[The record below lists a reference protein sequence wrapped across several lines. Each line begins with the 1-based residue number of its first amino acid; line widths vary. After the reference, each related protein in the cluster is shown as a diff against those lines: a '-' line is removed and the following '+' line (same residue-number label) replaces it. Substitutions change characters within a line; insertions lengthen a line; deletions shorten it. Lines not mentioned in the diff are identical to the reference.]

1 MSMARTAV
9 EVDGLSAHG
18 TREALD
24 RDLARQNLLIR
35 HGYLVL
41 RYTRTHLRRP
51 AKVAAE
57 IIEVCQRRID
67 ELARLASWR
76 SRAIRRC
83 DGLIDRRRT
92 SGRDS
97 GEREADDLL

>member
-1 MSMARTAV
+1 MALEIARERGRAPPRSRLSHRGVSVGEVGPGRWRSGTMSMARTAV

-57 IIEVCQRRID
+57 IIEVCQ
-67 ELARLASWR
+67 
-76 SRAIRRC
+76 
-83 DGLIDRRRT
+83 
-92 SGRDS
+92 
-97 GEREADDLL
+97 